1 MYTLVR
7 TVMVGLNDSGKQFFS
22 AVTSVTSALE
32 VYNEMRYI
40 NLHFYLLT
48 YSTITPPRVMNI
60 QSIRSIDLSHF
71 LQGLTLNFFR
81 RDMAATCVLKMP
93 LNPHHPY
100 SLSRFDCKSLRNY
113 YFSFHSFFQF
123 HTRHQMRE

>member
-1 MYTLVR
+1 
-7 TVMVGLNDSGKQFFS
+7 MVGLNDSGKQFFS

-60 QSIRSIDLSHF
+60 QSVSSIDLSHF
-71 LQGLTLNFFR
+71 LQGLKIR
-81 RDMAATCVLKMP
+81 
-93 LNPHHPY
+93 
-100 SLSRFDCKSLRNY
+100 S
-113 YFSFHSFFQF
+113 
-123 HTRHQMRE
+123 